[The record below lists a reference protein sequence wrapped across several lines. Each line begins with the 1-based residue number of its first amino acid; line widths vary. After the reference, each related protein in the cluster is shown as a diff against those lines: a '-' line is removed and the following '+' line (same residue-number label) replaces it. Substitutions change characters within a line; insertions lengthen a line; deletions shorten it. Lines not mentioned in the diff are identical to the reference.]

1 MRLTVLVAAVLAAL
15 AAHAVRAENVAL
27 VIGNSD
33 YAAQP
38 DMPEAA
44 RVTEA
49 AVGLTRAGWSVVT
62 LRNLRAQDAEPVL
75 RRLADRLE
83 EADRVLVFL
92 AGRFAHGGGDGW
104 LLAADAA
111 RPDAIGVARQGLALS
126 SVLLLAGQKPGGAAV
141 LLGHAPAGLSLGTGL
156 AEGPGGLAA
165 PQGVLLAEGPVVEL
179 GALLRDGLLRPETSF
194 SAALTAAGPG
204 VRASGFISDLT
215 GLSGVAPGAGTPP
228 PEAAAEVGYW
238 QAVEDIGTPESY
250 ALYLDR
256 YPAGPNAAAA
266 RARLAEAAPP
276 ATPTPESIEAVLG
289 LDREARRAVQRE
301 LSVLGHDPRGIDGI
315 FGRGTRAAIAAWQRA
330 NGLAATGFLDAPQR
344 VRLGQQAVTRAAQLE
359 EEARRRRLA
368 AERADRAY
376 WARTGA
382 GGSEAGLRDYLA
394 NYPDGLHADEAR
406 AALDRIEAE
415 ALAAARAEERRAWET
430 ARARDTIPAYVAF
443 LNRHPESRFAPFAR
457 RRIDELRGVG
467 GPPPGGGGPDEAALQ
482 AREDALGLTPMARRL
497 VEARLDALGLE
508 PGVVD
513 GSFDRRTRRAIR
525 RYQRDAG
532 LAVTGYLDRPTV
544 ARLLTGGLLPR
555 AE

>member
-1 MRLTVLVAAVLAAL
+1 MRFAVLLVAALAVLTAYAA
-15 AAHAVRAENVAL
+15 RAENVAL

-33 YAAQP
+33 YTGQP
-38 DMPEAA
+38 DMPEAV

-49 AVGLTRAGWSVVT
+49 AVGLTRAGWSVMT
-62 LRNLRAQDAEPVL
+62 LRNLRAQDAESVL
-75 RRLADRLE
+75 RRFADRLE
-83 EADRVLVFL
+83 GADRAVIFL

-104 LLAADAA
+104 LLASDAA
-111 RPDAIGVARQGLALS
+111 RPDAIGVTRQGLALS

-141 LLGHAPAGLSLGTGL
+141 LLGHAPAGLSLGAGL

-165 PQGVLLAEGPVVEL
+165 PQGVLLAEGPVTEL
-179 GALLRDGLLRPETSF
+179 DALLRDGLLRPGTNF
-194 SAALTAAGPG
+194 AAAVAAAGPG
-204 VRASGFISDLT
+204 VRASGFVSDLT
-215 GLSGVAPGAGTPP
+215 GLAGVTEEGVSTPQ
-228 PEAAAEVGYW
+228 AAAEAGYW
-238 QAVEDIGTPESY
+238 QAVEDIGTPEAY

-256 YPAGPNAAAA
+256 HPAGPNAAAA

-276 ATPTPESIEAVLG
+276 AAPTPETIEAALG

-330 NGLAATGFLDAPQR
+330 TGLEPTGFLDVSQR
-344 VRLGQQAVTRAAQLE
+344 GRLNRQAVARAEQLE
-359 EEARRRRLA
+359 EAARQRRLA

-394 NYPDGLHADEAR
+394 NYPDGLYADEAR
-406 AALDRIEAE
+406 AALDRLEAE
-415 ALAAARAEERRAWET
+415 ALAAARAEERRAWED
-430 ARARDTIPAYVAF
+430 ARARDAIPAYVAF
-443 LNRHPESRFAPFAR
+443 LNRYPDSRFAPFAR
-457 RRIDELRGVG
+457 RRIDELRGGG
-467 GPPPGGGGPDEAALQ
+467 GPPGGVGPDEAALQ

-508 PGVVD
+508 PGLVD
-513 GSFDRRTRRAIR
+513 GSFDRHTRRAIR

-544 ARLLTGGLLPR
+544 ARLLTGGMLPR

>member
-1 MRLTVLVAAVLAAL
+1 MRFSVLAGAVFAVLAAH
-15 AAHAVRAENVAL
+15 AARAENVAL

-49 AVGLTRAGWSVVT
+49 AVALTRAGWSVVT

-83 EADRVLVFL
+83 AADRVVIFL

-126 SVLLLAGQKPGGAAV
+126 SLLLLAGQKPGGAAV

-156 AEGPGGLAA
+156 AEGPGGHAA
-165 PQGVLLAEGPVVEL
+165 PQGVLLAEGPVVEID
-179 GALLRDGLLRPETSF
+179 ALLRDGLLRPETSF
-194 SAALTAAGPG
+194 AAALAAAGPG

-215 GLSGVAPGAGTPP
+215 GLSGMPPGAGTPP

-238 QAVEDIGTPESY
+238 QAVEDIGTPEAY

-256 YPAGPNAAAA
+256 YPDGRTAATA

-276 ATPTPESIEAVLG
+276 AAPTPETIEAALG

-330 NGLAATGFLDAPQR
+330 DGQQPTGYLDAPQR
-344 VRLGQQAVTRAAQLE
+344 VRMGRQAAARAAQLE
-359 EEARRRRLA
+359 EEARQRRLA
-368 AERADRAY
+368 AERADRSY

-394 NYPDGLHADEAR
+394 NYPDGLFADEAR
-406 AALDRIEAE
+406 AALDRLEAE
-415 ALAAARAEERRAWET
+415 ALAAARAEERRAWEA
-430 ARARDTIPAYVAF
+430 ARARDTFPAYAAF
-443 LNRHPESRFAPFAR
+443 LNRYPESRFAPFAR
-457 RRIDELRGVG
+457 RRMDELRGG
-467 GPPPGGGGPDEAALQ
+467 GGPPGGGGPDEAALL
-482 AREDALGLTPMARRL
+482 AREEALGLTPMARRL

-508 PGVVD
+508 PGLVD
-513 GSFDRRTRRAIR
+513 GSFDRHTRRAIR

-532 LAVTGYLDRPTV
+532 LAVTGYLDRVTV